1 MTNNQ
6 IQRAYSIKDV
16 SKKISIPTGTIRQWE
31 KDLQGLIYIPRSKQG
46 ARFYTEKEIILL
58 EKVKEMRANN
68 LSKDMIR
75 MLLDKHLNEDSKA
88 PSETFKTSSPSP
100 EENAIVPAENAVSP
114 VQSPNIEEFFAAME
128 TYKQSM
134 LSDIKNVIQ
143 SSQTEI
149 VEDVKKE
156 ISQGTMHTVQSLSK
170 SIQRSNDKRKAEAE
184 EIAQTITKAV
194 DYTSESFGTLSED
207 IAKASEQTSL
217 TIEAFSEYVIKS
229 SEDTYDKIAKRL
241 TDSTNSTSKDY
252 KILANK
258 VAQDVK
264 AAQKDIRT
272 VSKSLHHDQEL
283 FVDAMNKNLKE
294 LTQVIRDREEAFQ
307 DMVSSF
313 REVAAA
319 KKEKG
324 EKKWWNVFSK

>member
-31 KDLQGLIYIPRSKQG
+31 KDLQGLLYIPRSKQG
-46 ARFYTEKEIILL
+46 ARFYTEKEITLL

-75 MLLDKHLNEDSKA
+75 MLLDKHLNEGSQA
-88 PSETFKTSSPSP
+88 PSETSKTSAPGDEDKS
-100 EENAIVPAENAVSP
+100 IVPVQNAVPS
-114 VQSPNIEEFFAAME
+114 VQTPNIDELYAAME
-128 TYKQSM
+128 NYKQHM
-134 LSDIKNVIQ
+134 LSEIKNVIQ
-143 SSQTEI
+143 TSQTEMM
-149 VEDVKKE
+149 EDVKKE
-156 ISQGTMHTVQSLSK
+156 ISQGTLQTVQSLSK
-170 SIQRSNDKRKAEAE
+170 SIQRSNEKREAEAE
-184 EIAQTITKAV
+184 EIAQTITKASEH
-194 DYTSESFGTLSED
+194 TSKTFGTLSKD
-207 IAKASEQTSL
+207 IAKASETTSL
-217 TIEAFSEYVIKS
+217 TIEALSEYIAQS

-241 TDSTNSTSKDY
+241 TDSSRTTSKDY

-264 AAQKDIRT
+264 AAQADIRT
-272 VSKSLHHDQEL
+272 VSKSLHEDQEL
-283 FVDAMNKNLKE
+283 FVDAMNQNLKE

-319 KKEKG
+319 KKEK
-324 EKKWWNVFSK
+324 KWWKVFSW